1 MTTINTT
8 HAPVTH
14 RPLTTSITPAVSSAG
29 ASEPSAMEAL
39 LADASNRAAA
49 ASEYAEAVHAR
60 MRQVIDDASNS
71 VTGSDEEETDT
82 RLEKDLALLQT
93 ARLRLID
100 TGSQINQLRSGPGAL
115 DDVDDR
121 MGSNTDLYDQVTDMI
136 GDIQNDYLNKYRDA
150 LQKYLDFFRELSD
163 ILADISKHVNINYA
177 DPNFMHLKLG
187 PILARLETLKA
198 DYSDGNAPLGEFD
211 SAEDAQK
218 FLDDLGG
225 SGLSVVQHGDKYLVK
240 VDIRPLTELIESI
253 PPHGEMYDTA
263 RFQQWLNG
271 KDSRKETYQN
281 AVTIISEKYSRANA
295 IYDNLVK
302 LLSSLIESV
311 TKTDESF
318 LQF

>member
-1 MTTINTT
+1 MTTINAT

-136 GDIQNDYLNKYRDA
+136 GDIQNDYLNKYQES

-163 ILADISKHVNINYA
+163 ILADISKYVSANS
-177 DPNFMHLKLG
+177 DPNFMDMNLGVLKTRLG
-187 PILARLETLKA
+187 ALAAKF
-198 DYSDGNAPLGEFD
+198 GNVTSTFGDFD
-211 SAEDAQK
+211 SKEEAEK
-218 FLDDLGG
+218 LISDLGG
-225 SGLSVVQHGDKYLVK
+225 SGLVPW
-240 VDIRPLTELIESI
+240 PLADGKWGVFIDAGPIHSLIASM
-253 PPHGEMYDTA
+253 PADGTRWDTA
-263 RFQQWLNG
+263 KYQEWING